1 MEVLKDRTIVANGIP
16 PGLDPGFISD
26 TLKAYFENR
35 SLSGGGPVKSVEL
48 QREAG
53 RLLVRFKDPGAAA
66 NVLTRRK
73 HRVYLDKKKAVV
85 CTTLTVTPLE
95 EPVTSQS
102 LLLSRPK
109 AGTDQR
115 TKRDGEVTVNRG
127 EQDSKSPGAGSANP
141 SKSTASSKC
150 LSNNISEVTVNGEG
164 ESKESSTMPSF
175 IPGGSS
181 SDETDEEVQGII
193 EVDNISPKTS
203 DDTLQLYFE
212 NKRRSGGGEILKFE
226 RKGDTALIAF
236 ENEGVVKSV
245 IARGPHLLDEF
256 VLTVK
261 SVSLKQKGQ
270 HRNLPMDTNRVL
282 LRGVK
287 DTTTEETLRLYVEN
301 RSGAEE
307 DIVFLYAEEPGV
319 VLVTFFEHIDLDRF
333 IGRCSQ
339 RQLDGADVKAAR
351 LPVADCIKVS
361 NLPPDVSTDALT
373 LHFENK
379 RRSGGGYVLAV
390 DLLAA
395 DNSAIIHFEDYC
407 VVETVVSQSHTL
419 NSKQLN
425 VERYFPQLGRATRV
439 KAVTLSIPKP
449 VTCPVDDHVMRF
461 VMSNQQY
468 QDRLNESLEREQAR
482 LQWPVEGDLSLTK
495 IICTASEE
503 TQSAAPITRDWDVK
517 VQTAL
522 KSFLEAFEFRKVL
535 VQGNLWKSVTTR
547 VANLLLPPS
556 DKVVIED
563 DPTNHALLI
572 SGLSKEVHDVESK
585 ITEVVKQVEEDAKNG
600 RRVVTEKLAMTP
612 ARIKIMIMGNFFQL
626 LRDSFPSL
634 KVAVDANSNEIT
646 LKGFVHDIDIVKVQM
661 YEMLENLVQRSYKPT
676 QNIEE
681 FLQDANASQFVHNCI
696 GKDGLTAVYAVENK
710 EVVVSGV
717 SDNDAKKALD
727 ILQNT
732 VAEHNIPVD
741 ELSKSALGTA
751 AWQEFVKGIQD
762 NMVVRI
768 QEDDQNGL
776 VTLRMVGAVEFLP
789 EVVDQVES
797 FLQTNTVVD
806 TFLTMENGRARFL
819 KENCVGE
826 LRDIERDLKQMSVN
840 ISRET
845 RGIESGFCVEGTE
858 EGVKRAVEKLKEL
871 GEGILS
877 CQLPVEKPGMPAYF
891 TEGGGREFLSVVE
904 YMHHCKI
911 DLITPLDEAL
921 SKSNVDSLSST
932 DSPIPIDTKRGGTGS
947 IPELQMPVEEISH
960 VAMDNGTRL
969 VVCKGDITRHPVNVM
984 ITPANP
990 KLELSGALGEAI
1002 RILGGDRIQRECREY
1017 IRSNGAL
1024 SEGQVVET
1032 SSGNLPCKHVLHA
1045 VVPRWPHSMDKVTTE
1060 DATSEET
1067 QLFELVL
1074 HALELSEEL
1083 RPQNVALPPIGAGSF
1098 GFPTEISARGVTDA
1112 AVEFCLQNN
1121 HTSIQEIRFISIN
1134 SLEVAA
1140 FHKALVATF
1149 GDRVEMIPTTRKA
1162 AAAQEEP
1169 KKATGPPGPPKA
1181 GTRKK
1186 KQIIEEDLDLPD
1198 VTAGALT
1205 TPQGLKITLVKG
1217 SIAKQMVNIIVNT
1230 TQPGLNLNSGSAS
1243 KSVLKVAGPQL
1254 QSLCYRAN
1262 THTGDVPA
1270 GEVIITDPAKLPC
1283 KQVYHAVC
1291 TRYDRLTGG
1300 GIEDLKTI
1308 LWRCLEEAEKSK
1320 MESIAFP
1327 AIGTGS
1333 LDFPRDLVA
1342 KVMFAE
1348 VLEFGKE
1355 NLDSGV
1361 KDIRFVVYSMDQAT
1375 VQAFETELER
1385 QGGTLQS
1392 GSEGSLTPDRDL
1404 SASPKPFSSV
1414 PHKLHPE
1421 EAGVSSGSSSPQP
1434 TTDEVQIGH
1443 VCLHVQ
1449 HGNIAKDRTDAIVNP
1464 TNAKLDFTMGAVPR
1478 AILNAG
1484 GHAVLAECRQLGS
1497 LPISGVAVTGSGNLR
1512 CKHVIHVAPGDDIY
1526 TLKEQFRNVL
1536 RLAEEMEL
1544 KSISFP
1550 ALGTGSTRIETS
1562 QAASCMVEAIDEFVH
1577 EDKPKNLV
1585 LVRATIS
1592 KEEVMV
1598 CYRDA
1603 ISQWT
1608 PGQRQQGQLAALE
1621 KIANA
1626 VADRMKRVIRFD
1638 PKEAPLIVSVDGIV
1652 LKVFAGKKAQLDTAV
1667 RKIEDMMS
1675 RECKDHIITDPSV
1688 DKLSLLDQATIKE
1701 LEKQH
1706 TVAITINS
1714 SDSSIRVQGNGGDVS
1729 DVVTDIYKVLNEI
1742 TVKEYKSQQAELM
1755 SREVQWCYL
1764 EQEMYQ
1770 PYSPDLNAVLE
1781 QAKRHGRSYVDFT
1794 KPDTL
1799 EACHVDFI
1807 RMKETRILTGDT
1819 RLILRKDTKTDLPE
1833 FWDPQGDDEV
1843 KVVELS
1849 EGSLEFQETYMYFTK
1864 TIGDMLSKVVKI
1876 ERIQNPALWRQ
1887 YQVKKEKMDRTN
1899 KAANNE
1905 RRLFHGTSIGSC
1917 SHINAHGFNRS
1928 FCGKNATLYGNGVY
1942 FAVESSFSAK
1952 DQYSLPAT
1960 KHNKHVYL
1968 ARVLVG
1974 EATIGRQGMIVPPP
1988 KDPVNKTVLYDSVT
2002 NNVKN
2007 PNIFVIFH
2015 DTQAYP
2021 EYLITFRS

>member
-1 MEVLKDRTIVANGIP
+1 MDVLKDRIIVANGIP

-35 SLSGGGPVKSVEL
+35 PLSGGGPVKSVEL

-53 RLLVRFKDPGAAA
+53 RLLVHFKDPGTAA
-66 NVLTRRK
+66 NVLSRRK

-95 EPVTSQS
+95 QPIMNQS
-102 LLLSRPK
+102 LLSSNPK
-109 AGTDQR
+109 AGTER
-115 TKRDGEVTVNRG
+115 NGEKTVNTS
-127 EQDSKSPGAGSANP
+127 DSKSPGAGTSYP
-141 SKSTASSKC
+141 RTSSKC
-150 LSNNISEVTVNGEG
+150 LASNHPEVNGER
-164 ESKESSTMPSF
+164 ENKASSTMPSF
-175 IPGGSS
+175 VPGGSS

-236 ENEGVVKSV
+236 ENEGVVNSV
-245 IARGPHLLDEF
+245 IARGPHVLDEF

-261 SVSLKQKGQ
+261 SVSLKQKGK
-270 HRNLPMDTNRVL
+270 HRNLPLDTNRVL
-282 LRGVK
+282 LHGVK

-307 DIVFLYAEEPGV
+307 DIMFLYAEESGV
-319 VLVTFFEHIDLDRF
+319 VLVTFFEHIELDRF
-333 IGRCSQ
+333 VGRCSQ
-339 RQLDGADVKAAR
+339 RQLDGADVRAER
-351 LPVADCIKVS
+351 LHVADSIKVS
-361 NLPPDVSTDALT
+361 NLPADVSTDALT

-390 DLLAA
+390 DLLPV
-395 DNSAIIHFEDYC
+395 DNSAIIHFEDHC
-407 VVETVVSQSHTL
+407 VVEAVVSQAHTL
-419 NSKQLN
+419 DGMQLN
-425 VERYFPQLGRATRV
+425 VDRYFPHLGRATKV

-461 VMSNQQY
+461 VMTNQQH
-468 QDRLNESLEREQAR
+468 QDCLNESLEKEQAR
-482 LQWPVEGDLSLTK
+482 LQWPVEGNLALTK

-503 TQSAAPITRDWDVK
+503 TQSATSVTRDWDSK

-522 KSFLEAFEFRKVL
+522 KTFLSAFEFRKVL
-535 VQGNLWKSVTTR
+535 VQGSLWKSVTSR
-547 VANLLLPPS
+547 VGNLLLPPS

-572 SGLSKEVHDVESK
+572 SGLSKDVLDVERK
-585 ITEVVKQVEEDAKNG
+585 ITEVVRQVEEDTKNG

-612 ARIKIMIMGNFFQL
+612 ERIKIMVMGNFFQL

-661 YEMLENLVQRSYKPT
+661 YEKLENLVQHSYKPS
-676 QNIEE
+676 QNVQQ
-681 FLQDANASQFVHNCI
+681 FLQDANASQFLHNCI
-696 GKDGLTAVYAVENK
+696 GKDGLTAVYVVENNEVIVYGVSETDAKRAVE
-710 EVVVSGV
+710 V
-717 SDNDAKKALD
+717 
-727 ILQNT
+727 LQNT
-732 VAEHNIPVD
+732 VVEHNIPVD
-741 ELSKSALGTA
+741 EPSKSALGTA
-751 AWQEFVKGIQD
+751 AWQEFVKGVQD

-768 QEDDQNGL
+768 QEDDQGGL
-776 VTLRMVGAVEFLP
+776 VTLRLVGAVEFLP
-789 EVVDQVES
+789 EVVGQVES

-819 KENCVGE
+819 KENCVSE

-845 RGIESGFCVEGTE
+845 RGIDSGFCIEGTE
-858 EGVKRAVEKLKEL
+858 EGVTKAVEKLKEL
-871 GEGILS
+871 GEGMLS

-904 YMHHCKI
+904 HLHHCKI
-911 DLITPLDEAL
+911 DVITPLDEAL
-921 SKSNVDSLSST
+921 SKSNVDSLSSR
-932 DSPIPIDTKRGGTGS
+932 DSPIPNDARRGFTS
-947 IPELQMPVEEISH
+947 SVPELQMPVEEISH
-960 VAMDNGTRL
+960 IIMDNGTRL
-969 VVCKGDITRHPVNVM
+969 VICKGDITRHPVNVM
-984 ITPANP
+984 ITPASA
-990 KLELSGALGEAI
+990 KLELPGALGEAI
-1002 RILGGDRIQRECREY
+1002 RILGGDRIQHECREY

-1032 SSGNLPCKHVLHA
+1032 SPGNLPCKHILHA
-1045 VVPRWPHSMDKVTTE
+1045 VVPCWPHSMDKVTTE

-1083 RPQNVALPPIGAGSF
+1083 RPQVVALPPIGAGSF

-1112 AVEFCLQNN
+1112 AVEFCLQNSD
-1121 HTSIQEIRFISIN
+1121 TSIKEIKFISIN

-1140 FHKALVATF
+1140 FHKSLVATF
-1149 GDRVEMIPTTRKA
+1149 GDRVEMIPTTKKA
-1162 AAAQEEP
+1162 AAAKQEEP
-1169 KKATGPPGPPKA
+1169 KKAAGSPKTA
-1181 GTRKK
+1181 TRKK
-1186 KQIIEEDLDLPD
+1186 KQIVEEDLDLPD

-1217 SIAKQMVNIIVNT
+1217 SIAKQMVNVIVNT
-1230 TQPGLNLNSGSAS
+1230 TQPGLNLNSGSVS

-1361 KDIRFVVYSMDQAT
+1361 KDIRFVVYSMDHAT

-1421 EAGVSSGSSSPQP
+1421 EGVSSGSSSPQP
-1434 TTDEVQIGH
+1434 VTDEVQIGH

-1464 TNAKLDFTMGAVPR
+1464 TNAKLDFTMGSVPR

-1484 GHAVLAECRQLGS
+1484 GQAVLAECRQLGS
-1497 LPISGVAVTGSGNLR
+1497 LPISGVAVTGAGNLR

-1550 ALGTGSTRIETS
+1550 ALGTGSARIETT

-1592 KEEVMV
+1592 KEEIMV
-1598 CYRDA
+1598 VYRDA

-1621 KIANA
+1621 KLANA
-1626 VADRMKRVIRFD
+1626 VAERMKRVIRFD
-1638 PKEAPLIVSVDGIV
+1638 PKDPPLVVSVDGIV
-1652 LKVFAGKKAQLDTAV
+1652 LKIFAGKKAQLDMAV

-1675 RECKDHIITDPSV
+1675 RECKDHVITDPSV
-1688 DKLSLLDQATIKE
+1688 EKLSLLEQAKIKE

-1706 TVAITINS
+1706 IVAITINC

-1764 EQEMYQ
+1764 EQDTYQ
-1770 PYSPDLNAVLE
+1770 PYSPELNAVLE

-1819 RLILRKDTKTDLPE
+1819 RLIVRKDTKTDLPE

-1849 EGSLEFQETYMYFTK
+1849 EGSLEFQETYMYFAK
-1864 TIGDMLSKVVKI
+1864 TIGDKPSKVVKI

-1899 KAANNE
+1899 KAADNE
-1905 RRLFHGTSIGSC
+1905 RRLFHGTSTGSC

-1974 EATIGRQGMIVPPP
+1974 EATVGKQGMIVPPP
-1988 KDPVNKTVLYDSVT
+1988 KDPNNKTVLYDSVT

>member
-1 MEVLKDRTIVANGIP
+1 M
-16 PGLDPGFISD
+16 FS
-26 TLKAYFENR
+26 
-35 SLSGGGPVKSVEL
+35 
-48 QREAG
+48 Q
-53 RLLVRFKDPGAAA
+53 LLGAAA

-95 EPVTSQS
+95 EPVCAS
-102 LLLSRPK
+102 LPLSSSK
-109 AGTDQR
+109 AGANQR
-115 TKRDGEVTVNRG
+115 TKKDGEETVNI
-127 EQDSKSPGAGSANP
+127 DSKSPGAGTSHP
-141 SKSTASSKC
+141 RTKSLASSNC
-150 LSNNISEVTVNGEG
+150 LSNSHSAVTVNGET
-164 ESKESSTMPSF
+164 ENKKSSTMPSF
-175 IPGGSS
+175 MPGGSS
-181 SDETDEEVQGII
+181 SDETDEEIQGII

-212 NKRRSGGGEILKFE
+212 NKRRSGGGDILKFE

-236 ENEGVVKSV
+236 ENEGVVKSA
-245 IARGPHLLDEF
+245 IARGPHVLDEF

-261 SVSLKQKGQ
+261 SVSLKQKER

-307 DIVFLYAEEPGV
+307 DIMFLYAEEPGV
-319 VLVTFFEHIDLDRF
+319 VLVTFFELIDLDRF

-339 RQLDGADVKAAR
+339 RQLDGADVKAER

-390 DLLAA
+390 DLLPV
-395 DNSAIIHFEDYC
+395 DNSAIIHFEDHC
-407 VVETVVSQSHTL
+407 VVESVVSQSHTL
-419 NSKQLN
+419 DNMQLN
-425 VERYFPQLGRATRV
+425 VERYFPQLGSATRV

-461 VMSNQQY
+461 VMSNQQH
-468 QDRLNESLEREQAR
+468 QDRLNESLEKEQAR
-482 LQWPVEGDLSLTK
+482 LQWPVEGDISLTK

-503 TQSAAPITRDWDVK
+503 TQSAAPITRDWDIK

-522 KSFLEAFEFRKVL
+522 KTFLSAFEFRKVL
-535 VQGNLWKSVTTR
+535 VLASLWKSVTSR

-572 SGLSKEVHDVESK
+572 SGLSKDVHEVERK
-585 ITEVVKQVEEDAKNG
+585 ITEVVRQVEEDAKNG
-600 RRVVTEKLAMTP
+600 RRIVTEKLAMTP
-612 ARIKIMIMGNFFQL
+612 ERIKIMIMGNFFQL

-661 YEMLENLVQRSYKPT
+661 YEMLENLVQRSYKPS
-676 QNIEE
+676 QNVQN
-681 FLQDANASQFVHNCI
+681 FLQDSNASQFVHNCI

-710 EVVVSGV
+710 EVIVSGV
-717 SDNDAKKALD
+717 SESDAKKAVD
-727 ILQNT
+727 VLQNT

-741 ELSKSALGTA
+741 EPSKSALGTA

-762 NMVVRI
+762 NMVARI
-768 QEDDQNGL
+768 HEDDQDGL
-776 VTLRMVGAVEFLP
+776 VTLRLVGAVEFLP
-789 EVVDQVES
+789 EVVEQVES

-819 KENCVGE
+819 KENCVSE
-826 LRDIERDLKQMSVN
+826 LRDIEGDLKQMSVN

-845 RGIESGFCVEGTE
+845 RGIDSGFCIEGTE
-858 EGVKRAVEKLKEL
+858 EGVKRAVEKLKVL
-871 GEGILS
+871 GEGIFS
-877 CQLPVEKPGMPAYF
+877 FQLPVEKPGMPAYF

-904 YMHHCKI
+904 HMHHCKI
-911 DLITPLDEAL
+911 DVITPLDEAL
-921 SKSNVDSLSST
+921 SKSNVDSLSSR
-932 DSPIPIDTKRGGTGS
+932 DSPILSDSKRGGTGS
-947 IPELQMPVEEISH
+947 LPELQIPVEEISH
-960 VAMDNGTRL
+960 VVMDNGTRL

-984 ITPANP
+984 ITPANA
-990 KLELSGALGEAI
+990 KLELPGALGESI
-1002 RILGGDRIQRECREY
+1002 RILGGDCIQRECMEY
-1017 IRSNGAL
+1017 IRSDGAL

-1032 SSGNLPCKHVLHA
+1032 SSGNLPCKHILHA
-1045 VVPRWPHSMDKVTTE
+1045 VVPQWPHSMDKVTTE

-1074 HALELSEEL
+1074 HALQLSEEL

-1121 HTSIQEIRFISIN
+1121 DTSIKEIKFISIN

-1149 GDRVEMIPTTRKA
+1149 GDRVEMIPTTKKA
-1162 AAAQEEP
+1162 AAKQP
-1169 KKATGPPGPPKA
+1169 QQKKVTAPPGPPKA
-1181 GTRKK
+1181 ATRKR
-1186 KQIIEEDLDLPD
+1186 KQIVVEDLDLPD

-1217 SIAKQMVNIIVNT
+1217 SVAKQMVNIIVNT

-1262 THTGDVPA
+1262 THTGEVPA

-1361 KDIRFVVYSMDQAT
+1361 KDIRFVVYSMDHAT

-1392 GSEGSLTPDRDL
+1392 SSEGSLTPDRDL

-1484 GHAVLAECRQLGS
+1484 GQAVLAECRQLGS
-1497 LPISGVAVTGSGNLR
+1497 LPISGVAVTGAGNLR

-1544 KSISFP
+1544 KSISLP
-1550 ALGTGSTRIETS
+1550 ALGTGSARIETT

-1598 CYRDA
+1598 FYRDA

-1608 PGQRQQGQLAALE
+1608 PGRRQQGQLAALE
-1621 KIANA
+1621 KLAIAE
-1626 VADRMKRVIRFD
+1626 RMKKVIRFD
-1638 PKEAPLIVSVDGIV
+1638 PKDAPMVVSVDGIV
-1652 LKVFAGKKAQLDTAV
+1652 LKIFAGKKAQLDTAV
-1667 RKIEDMMS
+1667 RKIEDIMS
-1675 RECKDHIITDPSV
+1675 RECKDHVITDPSV
-1688 DKLSLLDQATIKE
+1688 GKLSLLEQATIKE

-1706 TVAITINS
+1706 MVAITINS

-1764 EQEMYQ
+1764 EQDTYQ

-1799 EACHVDFI
+1799 EACHVDFN

-1819 RLILRKDTKTDLPE
+1819 RLIVRKDTKTDLPE

-1849 EGSLEFQETYMYFTK
+1849 EGSLEFQETYMYFAK
-1864 TIGDMLSKVVKI
+1864 TIGDTPSKVVKI

-1905 RRLFHGTSIGSC
+1905 RRLFHGTSTGSC

-1960 KHNKHVYL
+1960 KHNKHMYL

-1974 EATIGRQGMIVPPP
+1974 EVTVGKQGMIVPPP
-1988 KDPVNKTVLYDSVT
+1988 KDPTNKTVLYDSVA